1 MCQEHL
7 LLPLLCS
14 LQLLGSKYKVI
25 IGIEA
30 KHSDILHKLTH
41 ALYQSFHLLWEWIIP
56 FSHAD
61 PSDLITYRRILA
73 YKDYFANHHLKHP
86 SRLYF

>member
-41 ALYQSFHLLWEWIIP
+41 ALYQSFHLL
-56 FSHAD
+56 
-61 PSDLITYRRILA
+61 
-73 YKDYFANHHLKHP
+73 
-86 SRLYF
+86 